1 MADLT
6 GIIGLVIAFFL
17 LVNGF
22 AALRRPL
29 DMLLER
35 DPLGRLLV
43 KRWGEKRALIIYR
56 AYGAVFVL
64 LGAFVAYTSFNMLRG
79 M

>member
-1 MADLT
+1 MLT
-6 GIIGLVIAFFL
+6 GIIGLGIAFLL

-22 AALRRPL
+22 AAMRRPL

-35 DPLGRLLV
+35 DPLGRMLV
-43 KRWGEKRALIIYR
+43 KRWGEKRALIVYR

-64 LGAFVAYTSFNMLRG
+64 LGAFVAYSSFTMLRAG
-79 M
+79 

>member
-1 MADLT
+1 MPDLT

-29 DMLLER
+29 EMLLQR
-35 DPLGRLLV
+35 DPLGRMLV
-43 KRWGEKRALIIYR
+43 QRWGEKRALIVYR
-56 AYGAVFVL
+56 IYGAVFVL
-64 LGAFVAYTSFNMLRG
+64 LGAFVAYMSFNMLRG
-79 M
+79 S

>member
-1 MADLT
+1 MPDLT
-6 GIIGLVIAFFL
+6 GIIGLGIAFLL

-29 DMLLER
+29 DMLLQR

-43 KRWGEKRALIIYR
+43 QRWGEKSALIIYR

-64 LGAFVAYTSFNMLRG
+64 LGAFVAYMSFNMLRG
-79 M
+79 S